1 MSAPSLEALTALLA
15 ARVEPPEEVDLGALR
30 PWRDRIDAI
39 DTVVIYLLNQR
50 AVCAAAIGDLK
61 RQMGLPVY
69 VPTREEQVLDNVMAA
84 NPGPLPD
91 DAVRRLYERV
101 IDETRSL
108 ERRLSERSVHGDGA
122 APDADER
129 GASDRGTDNPGT

>member
-1 MSAPSLEALTALLA
+1 MPAPSLEALTALLA
-15 ARVEPPEEVDLGALR
+15 ASVEPPEEVDLGALR

-50 AVCAAAIGDLK
+50 AVCAAEIGDLK

-69 VPTREEQVLDNVMAA
+69 VPTREEEVLDNVMAA

-91 DAVRRLYERV
+91 EAVRRLYERV

-108 ERRLSERSVHGDGA
+108 ERRLSERPA
-122 APDADER
+122 APVSGGSNQDER
-129 GASDRGTDNPGT
+129 PASDRSPDNSGT